1 MCLPN
6 DIIHEI
12 IYHLQEDFSALIS
25 CSVVCRGFYLASR
38 KHIFSSAY
46 LHHES
51 DVRTLQFLLI
61 QNPELAPLFHTLHI
75 TLARPRVLSRIPRV
89 LPLLTRVRHLVLG
102 ARGEPVVLNRGDII
116 TAIPPLLHLPLL
128 ERLELRWIS
137 KFPAA
142 YLYIPLKIKS
152 LEMELVDV
160 ATISA
165 RGNCISVIAAPP
177 PMALEAIHID
187 MMEQL
192 KEWPLLHTPKLRRIS
207 MQRPGRGTQHIIN
220 ASAQSLEDVIW
231 NNYDPRYCGVY
242 LSRLYNSMG
251 LNGLRTRL
259 FRH

>member
-1 MCLPN
+1 MSLPKH
-6 DIIHEI
+6 IIHEI
-12 IYHLQEDFSALIS
+12 IDNLHDDFVALLS
-25 CSVVCRGFYLASR
+25 CSIVSQCFYLASR

-46 LHHES
+46 FHHES
-51 DVRTLQFLLI
+51 DVRALQFLLM

-75 TLARPRVLSRIPRV
+75 TLVHPRVLSRIPRV
-89 LPLLTRVRHLVLG
+89 LPLLTRVHHLVLG
-102 ARGEPVVLNRGDII
+102 ARGEPVILNRGDII

-142 YLYIPLKIKS
+142 YLYIPLKLKS

-165 RGNCISVIAAPP
+165 RGNCICAIAAPP
-177 PMALEAIHID
+177 PMSLEAIHID

-192 KEWPLLHTPKLRRIS
+192 KEWPLLNTPKLRRIS

-220 ASAQSLEDVIW
+220 ASTQSLEDIIW

-242 LSRLYNSMG
+242 LSRLYN
-251 LNGLRTRL
+251 
-259 FRH
+259 